1 MTKTASLHLPAVKNE
16 DSKITKAA
24 VDDLAAAAS
33 SVPIL
38 TQPAATKSHLN
49 KLELDGVNLSFD
61 NSNVDMSLLSTV
73 HVCAAQVRRYKQKY
87 AALINQTLSISH
99 NILWFVRFFC
109 LVYSLVGCSSIKQN
123 FLPWKVARWNY
134 SIHSLHSTAPRRVPH
149 AQWSGRQNNPSNKE
163 RVA

>member
-73 HVCAAQVRRYKQKY
+73 HVCAAQVRRYKQK
-87 AALINQTLSISH
+87 
-99 NILWFVRFFC
+99 
-109 LVYSLVGCSSIKQN
+109 
-123 FLPWKVARWNY
+123 
-134 SIHSLHSTAPRRVPH
+134 
-149 AQWSGRQNNPSNKE
+149 
-163 RVA
+163 